1 VQPATQGGGERRE
14 FSKVKLAA
22 ARIADYV
29 EPRACFTRDSIVRKT
44 AFSTAAAEVARRDRV
59 MANLMK
65 RTAPFR
71 LPRRSTGHFAA
82 LAESILHQQ
91 LAGAAARAIHGRFV
105 GLFDGDLSPEAVL
118 AVPPRKLRTA
128 GLSGRK
134 VASIRDLAA
143 KVVDGT
149 VPLHRVGRLA
159 DEDVIT
165 RLSVVRG
172 IGRWTAEM
180 FLIFQL
186 RRLDVWPV
194 GDYGVRKGYALAY
207 GLRKL
212 PTPKQL
218 EREGER
224 FRPYRTVAAWYC
236 WQAVRAQR
244 KLRQ

>member
-1 VQPATQGGGERRE
+1 MA
-14 FSKVKLAA
+14 SLM
-22 ARIADYV
+22 
-29 EPRACFTRDSIVRKT
+29 TRT
-44 AFSTAAAEVARRDRV
+44 ET
-59 MANLMK
+59 
-65 RTAPFR
+65 FR
-71 LPRRSTGHFAA
+71 LARPSTGHFAA

-91 LAGAAARAIHGRFV
+91 LAGPAARAIHGRFIA
-105 GLFDGDLSPEAVL
+105 LFDGDLSPKAVL
-118 AVPPRKLRTA
+118 AVPSRKLRAA
-128 GLSGRK
+128 GLSRSK

-149 VPLHRVGRLA
+149 VPLQRIGRLA
-159 DEDVIT
+159 DDEVVA
-165 RLSVVRG
+165 RLTVVRG

-194 GDYGVRKGYALAY
+194 GDYAVRKGYALAY

-218 EREGER
+218 DAAGER

-236 WQAVRAQR
+236 WQAVREQR
-244 KLRQ
+244 KRRQ